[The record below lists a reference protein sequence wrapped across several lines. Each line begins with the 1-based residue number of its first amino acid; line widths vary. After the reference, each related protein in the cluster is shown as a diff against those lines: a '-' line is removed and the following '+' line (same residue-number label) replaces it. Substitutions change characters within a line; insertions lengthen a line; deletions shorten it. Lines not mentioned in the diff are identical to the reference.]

1 MSLQGPIF
9 VVADSPVPE
18 LLSSLTA
25 AGAFPIIETRQ
36 AELAASLAEIEP
48 AAIVMAEPPTADLDL
63 AAVMPNDW
71 AHDRP
76 YVPVMATAGGPGPE
90 RLGLL
95 ICADDRPGRLT
106 ARLRAAL
113 RVRTLHAT
121 VLRRMASIEEAG
133 RTPTLPGG
141 DPLEDAT
148 VLVAG
153 RGGSYPALV
162 VAVGERS
169 GLVGALSLDA
179 AAHLLRSRDI
189 DGLVIGDG
197 FNKRIVMAFV
207 DELAADTRF
216 RDLPIV
222 VTEGLARGMD
232 PERLPNLIHGAGEPK
247 TAIDHLI
254 PLIRL
259 RAFTGR
265 LRRMMASLDAK
276 GSLDP
281 HTGLHSGD
289 AFLRDLAR
297 TMSDAEKYGTAL
309 SLARFSLASLTDWRA
324 SHDAARIV
332 ARLVRGIDFGCRDED
347 GTILVAFTET
357 DQRAAHV
364 VARRIASV
372 LKHTTLLAGHDRR
385 QLDPT
390 VTIAAFKS
398 HDTPRTLLARVSC
411 PLGVVAAS

>member
-18 LLSSLTA
+18 LLSSLSV
-25 AGAFPIIETRQ
+25 AGAFPIIEIRQ
-36 AELAASLAEIEP
+36 NELGARLTEIEP
-48 AAIVMAEPPTADLDL
+48 AAIVLVEPPSADLDL
-63 AAVMPNDW
+63 APVIPEQWVA
-71 AHDRP
+71 DRP
-76 YVPVMATAGGPGPE
+76 YVPVIATADGPRPGQSSV
-90 RLGLL
+90 LV
-95 ICADDRPGRLT
+95 CADDRPGRLT

-121 VLRRMASIEEAG
+121 VLRRMASIEEVG
-133 RTPTLPGG
+133 RAPAMPGG

-162 VAVGERS
+162 VAVGERA

-189 DGLVIGDG
+189 DGLVLGDG
-197 FNKRIVMAFV
+197 FNKRNVMAFV
-207 DELAADTRF
+207 DELAADARF

-222 VTEGLARGMD
+222 VTDAMASGID
-232 PERLPNLIHGAGEPK
+232 PERLPNLLHVAGEPK

-254 PLIRL
+254 PLLRL

-281 HTGLHSGD
+281 DTGLHRSE

-297 TMSDAEKYGTAL
+297 TMSDAEKHGTAL

-332 ARLVRGIDFGCRDED
+332 ARLVRGVDFGCRDED

-390 VTIAAFKS
+390 VTIAAFKRQ
-398 HDTPRTLLARVSC
+398 DTPRTLLARV
-411 PLGVVAAS
+411 

>member
-18 LLSSLTA
+18 LLSSLSA
-25 AGAFPIIETRQ
+25 AGAFPIIEIRQ
-36 AELAASLAEIEP
+36 SELVPRLAEIEP
-48 AAIVMAEPPTADLDL
+48 AAIVLVEPPSADLDL
-63 AAVMPNDW
+63 AAVTSDEW
-71 AHDRP
+71 AADRP
-76 YVPVMATAGGPGPE
+76 YVPVMATAAGPHPGH
-90 RLGLL
+90 GSVL
-95 ICADDRPGRLT
+95 ICGDDRPGRLT

-121 VLRRMASIEEAG
+121 VLRRIASIEEVG
-133 RTPTLPGG
+133 RAPAMPGG

-148 VLVAG
+148 VLVVG

-207 DELAADTRF
+207 DELAADARF

-222 VTEGLARGMD
+222 VTDALASGID
-232 PERLPNLIHGAGEPK
+232 PEKLPNLLHVAGEPK

-254 PLIRL
+254 PLVRL

-281 HTGLHSGD
+281 DTGLHRTD

-297 TMSDAEKYGTAL
+297 TMSDAEKHGTAL

-332 ARLVRGIDFGCRDED
+332 ARLVRGVDFGCRDDD

-390 VTIAAFKS
+390 VTIAAFKRQ
-398 HDTPRTLLARVSC
+398 DTPRTLLARV
-411 PLGVVAAS
+411 

>member
-9 VVADSPVPE
+9 VVADGPVPE
-18 LLSSLTA
+18 LLSSLTV
-25 AGAFPIIETRQ
+25 AGAFPIIEIHQR
-36 AELAASLAEIEP
+36 ELVARFTEIEP
-48 AAIVMAEPPTADLDL
+48 AAIILVEPPSADLD
-63 AAVMPNDW
+63 AAALVPNHW
-71 AHDRP
+71 TGDRP
-76 YVPVMATAGGPGPE
+76 YVPIIATVDGPSTGQ
-90 RLGLL
+90 LGAL
-95 ICADDRPGRLT
+95 ICADGRPGRLT

-121 VLRRMASIEEAG
+121 VLRRLASVEEAG
-133 RTPTLPGG
+133 RGPIMPGG

-207 DELAADTRF
+207 DELAADARF

-222 VTEGLARGMD
+222 VTDGLASGID
-232 PERLPNLIHGAGEPK
+232 PEKLPNLIHVAGEPK
-247 TAIDHLI
+247 TAIDHLM
-254 PLIRL
+254 PLLRL

-281 HTGLHSGD
+281 DTGLHRTD

-297 TMSDAEKYGTAL
+297 TMSDAERHGTAL

-332 ARLVRGIDFGCRDED
+332 ARLVRGVDFGCRDDD

-390 VTIAAFKS
+390 VTIAAFKRQ
-398 HDTPRTLLARVSC
+398 DTPRTLLARV
-411 PLGVVAAS
+411 

>member
-18 LLSSLTA
+18 LLSSLSV
-25 AGAFPIIETRQ
+25 AGAFPIIEIRQ
-36 AELAASLAEIEP
+36 NELGARLTEIEP
-48 AAIVMAEPPTADLDL
+48 AAIVLVEPPSADLDL
-63 AAVMPNDW
+63 APVIPEQWVA
-71 AHDRP
+71 DRP
-76 YVPVMATAGGPGPE
+76 YVPVIATADGPRPGQSGV
-90 RLGLL
+90 LV
-95 ICADDRPGRLT
+95 CADDRPGRLT

-113 RVRTLHAT
+113 RVRTLHAR
-121 VLRRMASIEEAG
+121 VLRRMASIEEVG
-133 RTPTLPGG
+133 RAPAMPGG

-162 VAVGERS
+162 VAVGERA

-189 DGLVIGDG
+189 DGLVLGDG
-197 FNKRIVMAFV
+197 FNKRNVMAFV
-207 DELAADTRF
+207 DELAADARF

-222 VTEGLARGMD
+222 VTDAMASGID
-232 PERLPNLIHGAGEPK
+232 PERLPNLLHVAGEPK

-254 PLIRL
+254 PLLRL

-281 HTGLHSGD
+281 DTGLHRSE

-297 TMSDAEKYGTAL
+297 TMSDAEKHGTAL

-332 ARLVRGIDFGCRDED
+332 ARLVRGVDFGCRDED

-390 VTIAAFKS
+390 VTIAAFKRQ
-398 HDTPRTLLARVSC
+398 DTPRTLLARV
-411 PLGVVAAS
+411 

>member
-18 LLSSLTA
+18 LLSSLSA

-48 AAIVMAEPPTADLDL
+48 AAIVLAEPPSANLDL
-63 AAVMPNDW
+63 AAPNDW
-71 AHDRP
+71 AADRP
-76 YVPVMATAGGPGPE
+76 YVPVMATADGAGPE

-95 ICADDRPGRLT
+95 ICADGRPGRLT

-121 VLRRMASIEEAG
+121 VLRRMASVEEVG
-133 RTPTLPGG
+133 RTPTLPSG

-148 VLVAG
+148 VLVVG

-197 FNKRIVMAFV
+197 FNKRIVLAFV
-207 DELAADTRF
+207 DELAADARF

-222 VTEGLARGMD
+222 VTEGLASGID
-232 PERLPNLIHGAGEPK
+232 PERLPNLIHVAGDPK

-281 HTGLHSGD
+281 HTGLHRGD

-297 TMSDAEKYGTAL
+297 TMSDAEKCGTAL

-332 ARLVRGIDFGCRDED
+332 ARLVRGVDFGCRDED

-390 VTIAAFKS
+390 VTIAALKS

-411 PLGVVAAS
+411 PLGAVAAS

>member
-18 LLSSLTA
+18 LLSNLTV
-25 AGAFPIIETRQ
+25 AGAFPIIEIRQSELVTR
-36 AELAASLAEIEP
+36 LTEIEP
-48 AAIVMAEPPTADLDL
+48 AAIILVEPPAADLDV
-63 AAVMPNDW
+63 AAVMPGHW
-71 AHDRP
+71 AADRP
-76 YVPVMATAGGPGPE
+76 YVPLIATAHGPGTGQ
-90 RLGLL
+90 LGAL

-121 VLRRMASIEEAG
+121 VLRRMASIEEVG
-133 RTPTLPGG
+133 RAPVMPGG

-207 DELAADTRF
+207 DELAADARF

-222 VTEGLARGMD
+222 VTDGLASGID
-232 PERLPNLIHGAGEPK
+232 PEKLPNLIHVAGDPK
-247 TAIDHLI
+247 TAIDYLM
-254 PLIRL
+254 PLLRL

-281 HTGLHSGD
+281 DTGLHRTD

-297 TMSDAEKYGTAL
+297 TMNDAERHGTAL

-332 ARLVRGIDFGCRDED
+332 ARLVRGVDFGCRDDD

-390 VTIAAFKS
+390 VTIAAFKRQ
-398 HDTPRTLLARVSC
+398 DTPRTLLARV
-411 PLGVVAAS
+411 

>member
-9 VVADSPVPE
+9 VVADAPVPE
-18 LLSSLTA
+18 LLSSLTV
-25 AGAFPIIETRQ
+25 AGAFPIIEIRQ
-36 AELAASLAEIEP
+36 SELVARLTEIEP
-48 AAIVMAEPPTADLDL
+48 AAIILVEPPSADLDL
-63 AAVMPNDW
+63 SAVMPNHW
-71 AHDRP
+71 AGDRP
-76 YVPVMATAGGPGPE
+76 YVPVIATADGPRTGA
-90 RLGLL
+90 LGAL

-121 VLRRMASIEEAG
+121 VLRRIASIDEVG
-133 RTPTLPGG
+133 RAPVIHGG

-148 VLVAG
+148 VLVSG

-169 GLVGALSLDA
+169 GVVGALSLDA

-197 FNKRIVMAFV
+197 FNKRIVIAFV
-207 DELAADTRF
+207 DELAADARF

-222 VTEGLARGMD
+222 VTDGLASGID
-232 PERLPNLIHGAGEPK
+232 PEKLPNLIHVAGEPK

-254 PLIRL
+254 PLLRL

-281 HTGLHSGD
+281 DTGLHRTE

-297 TMSDAEKYGTAL
+297 TMSDAEKHGTAL

-332 ARLVRGIDFGCRDED
+332 ARLVRGVDFGCRDDD

-372 LKHTTLLAGHDRR
+372 LKHTTLLAGYDRR

-390 VTIAAFKS
+390 VTIAAFKRQ
-398 HDTPRTLLARVSC
+398 DTPGTLLARV
-411 PLGVVAAS
+411 